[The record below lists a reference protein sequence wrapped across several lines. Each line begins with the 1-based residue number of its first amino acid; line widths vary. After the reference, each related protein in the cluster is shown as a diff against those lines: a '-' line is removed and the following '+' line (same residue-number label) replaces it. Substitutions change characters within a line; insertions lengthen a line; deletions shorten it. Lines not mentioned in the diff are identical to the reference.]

1 MKLSR
6 LIIILIFFSQ
16 IFVSC
21 INQKEQVT
29 AYDFPALLA
38 RDTITVL
45 TINSSTSYFIYRD
58 QPMGYHYDMVKDFT
72 EAHGLTLQIKLAHNT
87 TELKNRLLHG
97 EGDLIAYDFPVL
109 SEFKDSLLY
118 SGLSHV
124 TFQVLVQRSEP
135 GDTLLTDVT
144 QLIGKVVHVLPNSKY
159 LSRLV
164 NLNEELGGGINIKIV
179 EGDSIATEDLIREV
193 STGEIAYTI
202 ADEHVARLNRTYF
215 RNIDIGVQLSF
226 SQRSSWAV
234 RSDMPI
240 LADSL
245 NSWFARINTQ
255 PAFAR
260 ITKRYFEESKG
271 YKSEGSSAGIIKYG
285 PGQLS
290 PYDVLFKKYAKE
302 TGLDWR
308 LLASIAYHESSFD
321 PDGQAWTGAGG
332 LMGLMPATARTLG
345 VEGSAIFNPEQNI
358 NAGAK
363 YLKVLLESFSSVP
376 DLSERTKMALA
387 AYNGGIGHVFDARA
401 LAEKYKADPNLW
413 DGQVERY
420 LQLKSLEQYYEDPIC
435 KAGYFRGDET
445 VNYVREVISQW
456 KRYKSI

>member
-1 MKLSR
+1 MDKPD
-6 LIIILIFFSQ
+6 
-16 IFVSC
+16 
-21 INQKEQVT
+21 
-29 AYDFPALLA
+29 DFPGLLT
-38 RDTITVL
+38 RDTLTVL
-45 TINSSTSYFIYRD
+45 TVNSSTSYFIYRD
-58 QPMGYHYDMVKDFT
+58 QPMGYHYDMVKDFAET
-72 EAHGLTLQIKLAHNT
+72 HGLTLQVKLAHST
-87 TELKNRLLHG
+87 SDLRRDLLNG

-109 SEFKDSLLY
+109 SEFKDSVLY
-118 SGLSHV
+118 CGLSQT

-144 QLIGKVVHVLPNSKY
+144 QLIGKEVYVLPMSKY

-164 NLNEELGGGINIKIV
+164 NLNEELGGGIIIKV
-179 EGDSIATEDLIREV
+179 MEGDTIAVEDLIREV
-193 STGEIAYTI
+193 STGQIAYTI
-202 ADEHVARLNRTYF
+202 ANEHVARLNRTYF
-215 RNIDIGVQLSF
+215 RNIDIGLALSF

-234 RSDMPI
+234 RSDMPV

-245 NSWFARINTQ
+245 NSWFARVNTQ
-255 PAFAR
+255 PTFAR

-271 YKSEGSSAGIIKYG
+271 FNTQVQRAKILAYG

-290 PYDVLFKKYAKE
+290 PYDDLFKKYAKE
-302 TGLDWR
+302 TGLDWH

-358 NAGAK
+358 KAGAN
-363 YLKVLLESFSSVP
+363 YLKELLASFSSVH
-376 DLSERTKMALA
+376 DSDERIKMALA

-413 DGQVERY
+413 DGHVERY

-445 VNYVREVISQW
+445 VNYVREVIAQW
-456 KRYKSI
+456 ERYKSG